1 MNVSAINSVAPKA
14 QNVKFTGAM
23 DKMTDGVATVLGKV
37 GNSDA
42 FVKGMEKIGE
52 SPNLMAHLSTASS
65 AVTTGLYIY
74 KNLTDKKKTKNERI
88 TMALNQALTFA
99 VSTAI
104 TYTAIGALN
113 KVSKNIC
120 GKFGEAVAKRGY
132 DAKKVDM
139 LKDGAKQAID
149 LVVCSSINRFFVP
162 VGVTPVANKLGKKL
176 CNYLDQRDAAKA
188 AKAQKA

>member
-23 DKMTDGVATVLGKV
+23 DKMTDAVATGLGKV
-37 GNSDA
+37 GNTDA
-42 FVKGMEKIGE
+42 FVKGMEKIGD

-88 TMALNQALTFA
+88 TMAINQALTFA

-132 DAKKVDM
+132 DAKKVDT
-139 LKDGAKQAID
+139 LKTGAKAAID
-149 LVVCSSINRFFVP
+149 LVVCSSINRYISP
-162 VGVTPVANKLGKKL
+162 VAVTPVANKLGAKL
-176 CNYLDQRDAAKA
+176 TDYLDKKDAAKA
-188 AKAQKA
+188 ANAQA

>member
-37 GNSDA
+37 ANSDA
-42 FVKGMEKIGE
+42 FIKGMEKIGE

-113 KVSKNIC
+113 KVSKSIC

-132 DAKKVDM
+132 DAKKVDT
-139 LKDGAKQAID
+139 LKTGAKAAID
-149 LVVCSSINRFFVP
+149 LVVCSSINRYLSP
-162 VGVTPVANKLGKKL
+162 VAVTPIANKLGAKVTD
-176 CNYLDQRDAAKA
+176 YLDKRDAAKA
-188 AKAQKA
+188 QQA